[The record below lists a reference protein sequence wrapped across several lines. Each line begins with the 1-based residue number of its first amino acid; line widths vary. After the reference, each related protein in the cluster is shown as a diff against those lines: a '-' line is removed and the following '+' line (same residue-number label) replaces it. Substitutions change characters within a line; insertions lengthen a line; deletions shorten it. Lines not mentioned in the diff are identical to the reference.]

1 MGNLRIGPRVYII
14 VAIMVLVG
22 VIAFA
27 MAYQGMNDVR
37 ATYDNVTRD
46 RAPVTRVID
55 NIRAAIPD
63 MNLQVFSVLIPEFPK
78 SFIDQ
83 QINDMGTMEKDYRA
97 VLADWDKNG
106 AKGAS
111 PKEQKLFTQ
120 LKADSD
126 AWFTTIHEYAAN
138 IQTWSNT
145 GDAAAKAAAFA
156 SNDSGAV
163 DASTKKLQATLAL
176 LMKANAT
183 ENKTV
188 AAEAV
193 AAQDAAL
200 MRLALTVG
208 LTLLV
213 GLILAVVIASSITR
227 PVHEAV
233 AFADDVA
240 AGNLSAKIEKHPGG
254 EMGDLTRA
262 IESMKESLVARVEQM
277 REVAATVEI
286 AADGVTDTAAEV
298 IDVAGKAGN
307 ADLVMAGEK
316 LAHQAGNLKRALDS
330 FKG

>member
-1 MGNLRIGPRVYII
+1 MGNLKIGPRVYII

-22 VIAFA
+22 VIAFV

-46 RAPVTRVID
+46 RAPVTAAID

-83 QINDMGTMEKDYRA
+83 QINDMGTMEKDYRS
-97 VLADWDKNG
+97 VLADWDKN
-106 AKGAS
+106 AVKGAS
-111 PKEQKLFTQ
+111 PKEQQLFTQ
-120 LKADSD
+120 LKSDSD
-126 AWFTTIHEYAAN
+126 TWFSTIHDYAAN
-138 IQTWSNT
+138 IKKWSAT
-145 GDAAAKAAAFA
+145 GDTAAKAAAFA
-156 SNDSGAV
+156 SNDSGPV

-176 LMKANAT
+176 LMKANAA

-213 GLILAVVIASSITR
+213 GVILAVVIASSITR

-233 AFADDVA
+233 KFADDVA

-262 IESMKESLVARVEQM
+262 IESMKESLVARVDQM
-277 REVAATVEI
+277 REVAATVEV

>member
-1 MGNLRIGPRVYII
+1 MGNLKIGPRIYVI

-22 VIAFA
+22 AIAFG

-55 NIRAAIPD
+55 NVRAAIPD

-83 QINDMGTMEKDYRA
+83 QITDMGTMEKDYRA
-97 VLADWDKNG
+97 VLADWDKNA

-111 PKEQKLFTQ
+111 AKEQKLFEQ

-126 AWFTTIHEYAAN
+126 VWFTTIHEYDAN
-138 IQTWSNT
+138 IMKWSTT
-145 GDAAAKAAAFA
+145 GDASFKAIAFA
-156 SNDSGAV
+156 SNDTGAV
-163 DASTKKLQATLAL
+163 DASTKKLQATLDL
-176 LMKANAT
+176 LMKANAA

-193 AAQDAAL
+193 ATQDASL
-200 MRLALTVG
+200 KRLAVTVAIAV
-208 LTLLV
+208 LV
-213 GLILAVVIASSITR
+213 GLAIAVFIASSITR
-227 PVHEAV
+227 PVREAV
-233 AFADDVA
+233 AFADNVA
-240 AGNLSAKIEKHPGG
+240 AGHLDAKIEQHAGG
-254 EMGDLTRA
+254 EIGDLTKA
-262 IESMKESLVARVEQM
+262 VESMKESLVARVDQM

-286 AADGVTDTAAEV
+286 AADGVTGTAAEV

-307 ADLVMAGEK
+307 EELVTAGEK
-316 LAHQAGNLKRALDS
+316 LAHQAGNLKRALES

>member
-1 MGNLRIGPRVYII
+1 MGNLKIGPRVYVI
-14 VAIMVLVG
+14 VAIMALVG
-22 VIAFA
+22 AIAFG

-78 SFIDQ
+78 TFIDQ
-83 QINDMGTMEKDYRA
+83 QITDMGTMEKDFRA
-97 VLADWDKNG
+97 VLADWDKN
-106 AKGAS
+106 AANGAS
-111 PKEQKLFTQ
+111 PKEQKLFEQ
-120 LKADSD
+120 LKTDSD
-126 AWFTTIHEYAAN
+126 AWFTTIHEYNAN
-138 IQTWSNT
+138 IVKWSTT
-145 GDAAAKAAAFA
+145 GDASFKATAFA

-163 DASTKKLQATLAL
+163 DASTKKLQATLDL
-176 LMKANAT
+176 LMKANVA

-193 AAQDAAL
+193 ATQDAAL
-200 MRLALTVG
+200 TRLAVTVG

-213 GLILAVVIASSITR
+213 GLVIAIMIASSITR
-227 PVHEAV
+227 PVHDAV
-233 AFADDVA
+233 AFADNVA
-240 AGNLSAKIEKHPGG
+240 AGNFDAKITKHAGG
-254 EMGDLTRA
+254 EIGDLTRA
-262 IESMKESLVARVEQM
+262 VESMKESLVARVEQM

-307 ADLVMAGEK
+307 KDLVTAGEK
-316 LAHQAGNLKRALDS
+316 LSHQAGNLKRALGS

>member
-1 MGNLRIGPRVYII
+1 MGNLKIGPRIYVI

-78 SFIDQ
+78 TFIDQ
-83 QINDMGTMEKDYRA
+83 QLTDMGTMEKDFRA
-97 VLADWDKNG
+97 ILADWDKN
-106 AKGAS
+106 ATKGAS
-111 PKEQKLFTQ
+111 PKEQQLFTQ
-120 LKADSD
+120 LKGDAD
-126 AWFTTIHEYAAN
+126 AWFTAIHEYNAQ
-138 IQTWSNT
+138 ITTWSNT
-145 GDAAAKAAAFA
+145 GDASAKAAAFA

-163 DASTKKLQATLAL
+163 DATTKKLQATLTE
-176 LMKANAT
+176 LMKANVA

-200 MRLALTVG
+200 MRLAIIVG
-208 LTLLV
+208 IALLIGV
-213 GLILAVVIASSITR
+213 VIAVMIASSITR
-227 PVHEAV
+227 PVHGAV

-240 AGNLSAKIEKHPGG
+240 AGNLAAKIEKHPGG
-254 EMGDLTRA
+254 EIGDLTRA
-262 IESMKESLVARVEQM
+262 VESMKESLVARVDQM

-286 AADGVTDTAAEV
+286 AADGVTGTAAEV
-298 IDVAGKAGN
+298 IEVAGKAGN
-307 ADLVMAGEK
+307 KDLVSAGEK
-316 LAHQAGNLKRALDS
+316 LASQAGNLKKALDS

>member
-1 MGNLRIGPRVYII
+1 MGNLKIGPRIYVI

-22 VIAFA
+22 IVAFV
-27 MAYQGMNDVR
+27 MAYQGMNGIR

-83 QINDMGTMEKDYRA
+83 QLTDMGTMEKDYRGF
-97 VLADWDKNG
+97 LADWDKN
-106 AKGAS
+106 AVKGAS
-111 PKEQKLFTQ
+111 PREQKLFEQ
-120 LKADSD
+120 LKKDSD
-126 AWFTTIHEYAAN
+126 AWFATIHDYNAN
-138 IQTWSNT
+138 IQKWSNT
-145 GDAAAKAAAFA
+145 GDASAKAVAFK
-156 SNDSGAV
+156 SNDSGPV
-163 DASTKKLQATLAL
+163 DASTKKLQATLAE
-176 LMKANAT
+176 LMKANAA

-193 AAQDAAL
+193 ATQSAAL
-200 MRLALTVG
+200 QRLALTIGVAVLLG
-208 LTLLV
+208 LA
-213 GLILAVVIASSITR
+213 LAIMIASSITR
-227 PVHEAV
+227 PVREAV

-240 AGNLSAKIEKHPGG
+240 TGHLEARIEKHAGG
-254 EMGDLTRA
+254 EIGDLTRA
-262 IESMKESLVARVEQM
+262 VESMKESLVARVDQM

-298 IDVAGKAGN
+298 IEVAGKAGN
-307 ADLVMAGEK
+307 EDLVKSGEK
-316 LAHQAGNLKRALDS
+316 LSSQAGNLKRALES